1 MSSNSKKAV
10 AIALIGMVV
19 FGIAAQWLS
28 NRQTKAKADLIAF
41 LRNEC
46 GVETV
51 LVNDKGGITHEA
63 LAAVRRDLGDW
74 RDAEKRT
81 LWERF
86 RYCDYWLSVCR
97 TLFAVG
103 LFILFFVMARTLLG
117 KITVSKRIYGKF
129 RTLEEVADKPD
140 GAEKKP

>member
-10 AIALIGMVV
+10 VIAIISMVV

-28 NRQTKAKADLIAF
+28 NRQTKTKEDLIAF

-46 GVETV
+46 GVEGV
-51 LVNDKGGITHEA
+51 LVNDKGVITHEA
-63 LAAVRRDLGDW
+63 VAAVQRDLGGW
-74 RDAEKRT
+74 RDAEKRA
-81 LWERF
+81 LWDRF

-117 KITVSKRIYGKF
+117 KITVSKRIYSKF
-129 RTLEEVADKPD
+129 RTLEDVDDKAN
-140 GAEKKP
+140 GG